1 MNKIITLTGHK
12 NCGKELLARRLA
24 YNSDI
29 QYVRPYTDKK
39 VTIRAEASELG
50 DLNYVTPRKLDEM
63 IENEEVLSITQIG
76 DVRYVFFKS
85 QLTEAYNVLI
95 ADDYAVMDIRN
106 NWGNTYSIKVYGHM
120 QNDSDRVGEYLY
132 DHEFD
137 ETFNYDEDD
146 YSMLEV
152 RIE

>member
-39 VTIRAEASELG
+39 VTIRADEYDLG
-50 DLNYVTPRKLDEM
+50 DLNYVSKKKLDEM
-63 IENEEVLSITQIG
+63 IEEEEVLSITNING
-76 DVRYVFFKS
+76 TRYVFFKS
-85 QLTEAYNVLI
+85 QMTEAYNVLI
-95 ADDYAVMDIRN
+95 ADDYAVVDIKDKWKN
-106 NWGNTYSIKVYGHM
+106 IYTVKVWNES
-120 QNDSDRVGEYLY
+120 QIDSDRVGEYLY

-137 ETFNYDEDD
+137 EVFYYDEDD
-146 YSMLEV
+146 VSMLEV